1 MPTLLC
7 VIYEFLP
14 QYQSQMADLVTEEFL
29 LQKIH

>member
-1 MPTLLC
+1 MPTLPC

-14 QYQSQMADLVTEEFL
+14 QYQPQMADLVTEEFL